1 VSLRSLPGLLRHE
14 DALVDVL
21 GAPGAVVAVPEPAR
35 AFALAGLAQLSERHP
50 VLVAVPTGTVA
61 ERLAFDLRAYAGP
74 DAVETFPAWE
84 TLPFERVSPSVETMG
99 RRLRAMWRLR
109 HAGDDPAG
117 GARLIVAP
125 VRALIQRLG
134 PRVEDAE
141 PIVVAAGD
149 VLDTDELVERLSRAG
164 YRREYQVEHRGEVAV
179 RGGIVDVFPS
189 TADDPV
195 RIDLWG
201 DEVDRL
207 TAFDVNDQRS
217 MADLERV
224 EIFACRE
231 LLPTT
236 AVRDRARLLVGQEPW
251 GRDQWERLAE
261 GLVFDGMESW
271 LPWRAGEE
279 HLLGDLVGPSG
290 QVVLVDPRRMRD
302 RAAELIDEEVALAA
316 TLAQTWG
323 ANDGATRAF
332 PRLHLPFERLL
343 ARTTAPVLSVTSTP
357 EAPATPRIAAT
368 GWDPVVA
375 DAARLAKQLGG
386 LVREGYSVT
395 VCAEGEGSARRV
407 ASILGEEGL
416 SAPLLDGSPSDLT
429 APGVRIVVQA
439 LEGGFVLPSAKLAV
453 LAETDVTGRRR
464 AHRQARPRVRPQE
477 GFFDDLAP
485 GAYVVHHQHGVARYA
500 GMVRRAIGGGER
512 DYLLLEY
519 RGGDKLY
526 VPSDQIDVITP
537 YTGGET
543 PTLHR
548 LGGSEWQRT
557 KARVRASVRE
567 IAEELVALYR
577 ARTTSPGH
585 EFGPDSPWQREMEE
599 AFPYAETPDQA
610 RAIAE
615 VKADMEEPVP
625 MDRLVCGDV
634 GFGKTEV
641 AIRGVFKA
649 LQEGRQAAVLL
660 PTTLLAQQHF
670 QTFSDR
676 FAPYPVR
683 VEVLSRFL
691 TTAQARRVVDGLADG
706 SVDLVIGTH
715 RLLSSDIKFKDLGL
729 LVVDEEQRFGVS
741 HKEAIKAL
749 STGIDVLTLTA
760 TPIPRTLEMSL
771 TGIRDLSLISTPPAE
786 RLPILTYVGELDERA
801 VSEAIRREL
810 LREGQVFFVHNLV
823 YDIEATATRL
833 RRLVPEARIAVAHGQ
848 MDEGTLE
855 KVVIDFWE
863 GRYDVLVCTTII
875 ESGID
880 MPTVNTLVVDRAD
893 RLGLGQL
900 HQLRGRVGRAGQ
912 RAYAYLFFPP
922 ERSLTEEAY
931 ERLRTIGEHTEL
943 GSGFKIAMRDLE
955 IRGAGNL
962 LGSDQSGHI
971 AAVGYDLYVQMV
983 SEAVSDLKGEVR
995 REPAEIKLDLAVDAH
1010 LTSDYVAREDL
1021 RLEAYRRLAAV
1032 TTPTEVEDI
1041 RTEWLD
1047 RFGPLPPPAEALLAV
1062 GRLRAEC
1069 VRSGVREITVT
1080 PARRGGISG
1089 GQAVARLSPLSL
1101 KASTQV
1107 GLRRRHPGAV
1117 YKEDLGQVVVPL
1129 PGGVDVPE
1137 ALVELLGEL
1146 VPPGTAAG
1154 AGDGRPDGQQ
1164 VGASQ

>member
-1 VSLRSLPGLLRHE
+1 MSLRSLPGLLRND
-14 DALVDVL
+14 DAVVDVL
-21 GAPGAVVAVPEPAR
+21 GAPGAVVAIPEPAR
-35 AFALAGLAQLSERHP
+35 AFAVAGLAQLSERHP
-50 VLVAVPTGTVA
+50 LLVAVPTGTDA
-61 ERLAFDLRAYAGP
+61 ERLAFDLRAYTAA

-99 RRLRAMWRLR
+99 RRLRTMWRLR
-109 HAGDDPAG
+109 HGAEG
-117 GARLIVAP
+117 GPRLIVAP

-141 PIVVAAGD
+141 PTLIEAGD
-149 VLDTDELVERLSRAG
+149 VLDADDLVERLSLAG

-189 TADDPV
+189 TADGPV

-217 MADLERV
+217 TADLDRV

-231 LLPTT
+231 LLPTP
-236 AVRDRARLLVGQEPW
+236 AVQERASLLVGQQPW

-261 GLVFDGMESW
+261 GLMFDGMESW
-271 LPWRAGEE
+271 LPWLAGEE
-279 HLLGDLVGPSG
+279 HLLGDLIGPSG

-323 ANDGATRAF
+323 ATAGEGQPAETF

-343 ARTTAPVLSVTSTP
+343 AHTKAPVLSVTSAP
-357 EAPATPRIAAT
+357 EAPATPRVAAT

-416 SAPLLDGSPSDLT
+416 AAPVLDGGPPDLS
-429 APGVRIVVQA
+429 APGVRIVIQP
-439 LEGGFVLPSAKLAV
+439 LEAGFVLPSARLAV
-453 LAETDVTGRRR
+453 LAEADVTGRRR
-464 AHRQARPRVRPQE
+464 AHRQARPRARPQE

-485 GAYVVHHQHGVARYA
+485 GSYVVHHQHGVARYA

-526 VPSDQIDVITP
+526 VPSDQIDAITP

-585 EFGPDSPWQREMEE
+585 EFGADSPWQRELEE
-599 AFPYAETPDQA
+599 AFPYAETPDQS
-610 RAIAE
+610 RAIVE
-615 VKADMEEPVP
+615 VKADMEQPVP

-641 AIRGVFKA
+641 AIRAVFKA
-649 LQEGRQAAVLL
+649 VQEGRQAAVLV
-660 PTTLLAQQHF
+660 PTTLLAQQHS

-676 FAPYPVR
+676 LAPYPVR

-715 RLLSSDIKFKDLGL
+715 RLLSSDITFKDLGL
-729 LVVDEEQRFGVS
+729 LVVDEEQRFGVT

-771 TGIRDLSLISTPPAE
+771 TGIRDLSLINTPPAE

-848 MDEGTLE
+848 MDEGSLE
-855 KVVIDFWE
+855 KVVLDFWE

-922 ERSLTEEAY
+922 DRTLTEEAY

-995 REPAEIKLDLAVDAH
+995 RPPAEIKLDLAVDTH

-1021 RLEAYRRLAAV
+1021 RLEAYRRLASV
-1032 TTPTEVEDI
+1032 TTPGEVEDI

-1047 RFGPLPPPAEALLAV
+1047 RYGPLPRPAEALLAV

-1080 PARRGGISG
+1080 PARPGGITR
-1089 GQAVARLSPLSL
+1089 GQAVARLAPLSL
-1101 KASTQV
+1101 KASAQV

-1117 YKEDLGQVVVPL
+1117 YKEDLAQVVVPV
-1129 PGGVDVPE
+1129 PAGGDVPGN
-1137 ALVELLGEL
+1137 LVTLLGEL
-1146 VPPGTAAG
+1146 VPDVVD
-1154 AGDGRPDGQQ
+1154 GDGTRPAGQEA
-1164 VGASQ
+1164 VGSR